1 VRTKWAMLQSLDPA
15 SAYNAQ
21 LVRNVEGSILMC
33 QEYQTRTEAGKLC
46 QQITDAIRGVRQSM
60 ANTARQIAEV
70 KFSWEN
76 FLNCF
81 YIAAK
86 TIGWVVAAPVLALT
100 DAVYHTD
107 HFHRYNESIRNAFS
121 ESPWTMAFM
130 MVALV
135 GGIAA
140 GGYYLAI
147 PAAVAS
153 LVPAAHAA
161 GLILVGGAA
170 AAGYGIRGMQLSIAH
185 DSDARRLQQL
195 TNEEQEVVRKYRAS
209 QLPIDHDAMMKENI
223 EAANSFDAYWRET
236 RRPQAA
242 FPPPAAAAAAA
253 PSQSD
258 QFVAQMLAATEQD
271 LGHMQQ
277 LSQDLQARVN
287 QSNSNLAAMQ
297 REAAENAASYDS
309 LLESMGPFWRR
320 SSS

>member
-1 VRTKWAMLQSLDPA
+1 
-15 SAYNAQ
+15 
-21 LVRNVEGSILMC
+21 
-33 QEYQTRTEAGKLC
+33 
-46 QQITDAIRGVRQSM
+46 
-60 ANTARQIAEV
+60 
-70 KFSWEN
+70 
-76 FLNCF
+76 
-81 YIAAK
+81 
-86 TIGWVVAAPVLALT
+86 
-100 DAVYHTD
+100 
-107 HFHRYNESIRNAFS
+107 
-121 ESPWTMAFM
+121 
-130 MVALV
+130 
-135 GGIAA
+135 
-140 GGYYLAI
+140 
-147 PAAVAS
+147 
-153 LVPAAHAA
+153 
-161 GLILVGGAA
+161 
-170 AAGYGIRGMQLSIAH
+170 MQLSIAH

-258 QFVAQMLAATEQD
+258 QFVAQMLAAIPGTATEQD